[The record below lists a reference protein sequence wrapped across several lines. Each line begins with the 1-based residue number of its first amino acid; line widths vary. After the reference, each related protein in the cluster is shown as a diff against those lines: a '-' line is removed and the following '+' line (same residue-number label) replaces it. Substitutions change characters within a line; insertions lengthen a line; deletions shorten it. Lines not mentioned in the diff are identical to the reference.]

1 MATLKNTGSESARV
15 FGPVGAVI
23 RVEVGETVEVPYTP
37 AELQVEPGGSIEVS
51 DKPAKAEKKTESAK
65 KEGE

>member
-1 MATLKNTGSESARV
+1 MATLKNTGADAARV

-23 RVEVGETVEVPYTP
+23 RVEAGETVEVPYTP
-37 AELQVEPGGSIEVS
+37 AELQVEIGGSIEVS
-51 DKPAKAEKKTESAK
+51 DKPAKAEKKSEPAK